1 MVQRAWRPLQAA
13 LQPAPRRDG
22 KGARRRPEAVRAFAR
37 TRRLGSWQSGRR
49 RKGRQKRWREVI
61 RWDGSSSPF
70 PRPPSSCVY
79 TRDTPNPVWRAEARP
94 APRPAKSSLAC
105 LSCPTS
111 LPAPSRLCSRVPRGR
126 APPPPT
132 RLRLWGQLRHPVP
145 PTPIATD
152 QRGAS
157 GVFLAMR
164 RGGGVSPVR
173 TACLHVAQRLSP
185 PSASRASPPSVQ
197 LFLAFPCALLAC
209 APLPIGVSLPP
220 SVAGRVP
227 ETWVQREARGLG
239 KRRGDRGARGFC
251 LLSRGPGLSS
261 GSSRPAPSDPESR
274 AHSTEA

>member
-1 MVQRAWRPLQAA
+1 MA
-13 LQPAPRRDG
+13 APRLSP
-22 KGARRRPEAVRAFAR
+22 ARLPLVSTPGTPRTLSGGPRR
-37 TRRLGSWQSGRR
+37 G
-49 RKGRQKRWREVI
+49 
-61 RWDGSSSPF
+61 
-70 PRPPSSCVY
+70 PP
-79 TRDTPNPVWRAEARP
+79 
-94 APRPAKSSLAC
+94 
-105 LSCPTS
+105 
-111 LPAPSRLCSRVPRGR
+111 RVPRSRLWPVFPARPPCQLPRGYVR
-126 APPPPT
+126 EFRGAEHRPPPT

>member
-79 TRDTPNPVWRAEARP
+79 TRDTLNPVWRAEARP

-126 APPPPT
+126 APPPPP
-132 RLRLWGQLRHPVP
+132 RAFVS
-145 PTPIATD
+145 
-152 QRGAS
+152 GAS
-157 GVFLAMR
+157 YDTPFPPRPSRPTSVEPLACFWLC
-164 RGGGVSPVR
+164 GAVEASPLCGPL
-173 TACLHVAQRLSP
+173 ACMS
-185 PSASRASPPSVQ
+185 PSASPRPLRLGLPLRRSSSFSPS
-197 LFLAFPCALLAC
+197 
-209 APLPIGVSLPP
+209 
-220 SVAGRVP
+220 RVP
-227 ETWVQREARGLG
+227 FSLVPRYPLEFPFRPRWLGGCLRPGCRER
-239 KRRGDRGARGFC
+239 
-251 LLSRGPGLSS
+251 PGV
-261 GSSRPAPSDPESR
+261 
-274 AHSTEA
+274 